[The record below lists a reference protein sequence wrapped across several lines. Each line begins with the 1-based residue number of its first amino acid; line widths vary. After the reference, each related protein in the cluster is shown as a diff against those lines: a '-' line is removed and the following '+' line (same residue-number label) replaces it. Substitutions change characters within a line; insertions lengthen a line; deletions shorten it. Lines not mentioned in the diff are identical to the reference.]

1 MTNNN
6 LLKLEELL
14 DPLYD
19 ILPGAVRLVN
29 VNREEDICYAE
40 VEIRTVEIDQ
50 LFVEFSPCLIKYEID
65 TTEKTVNVVKT
76 IEISEIVDT
85 QNERATSISAYNEL
99 SDKVQRMLEEDVQT
113 VTEVYRNLLVKE

>member
-1 MTNNN
+1 MTNND

-14 DPLYD
+14 DPLYE
-19 ILPGAVRLVN
+19 ILRGAVRLVN
-29 VNREEDICYAE
+29 VRREEDICYAE
-40 VEIRTVEIDQ
+40 VEIRTAEIDQ

-65 TTEKTVNVVKT
+65 LNENAVNVMKT

-99 SDKVQRMLEEDVQT
+99 SDKVQRMLEEDVQAIA
-113 VTEVYRNLLVKE
+113 EAYQKLLVKE

>member
-1 MTNNN
+1 MTNNT
-6 LLKLEELL
+6 LKLEELL
-14 DPLYD
+14 DPLYE

-29 VNREEDICYAE
+29 VRRGEDICYAE
-40 VEIRTVEIDQ
+40 VEIRTAEIDQ

-65 TTEKTVNVVKT
+65 LNENAVNVMKT

-99 SDKVQRMLEEDVQT
+99 SDKVQRMLEEDVQAIA
-113 VTEVYRNLLVKE
+113 EAYQKLLVKE

>member
-6 LLKLEELL
+6 LIKLEELL
-14 DPLYD
+14 DPLYE

-29 VNREEDICYAE
+29 VRRGEDICYAE
-40 VEIRTVEIDQ
+40 VEIRTAEIDQ

-65 TTEKTVNVVKT
+65 LNENAVNVMKT

-99 SDKVQRMLEEDVQT
+99 SDKVQRMLEEDVQAIA
-113 VTEVYRNLLVKE
+113 EAYQKLLVKE

>member
-1 MTNNN
+1 MTNNT
-6 LLKLEELL
+6 LKLEELL
-14 DPLYD
+14 DPLYE

-29 VNREEDICYAE
+29 VRRGEDICYAE
-40 VEIRTVEIDQ
+40 VEIRTAEIDQ

-65 TTEKTVNVVKT
+65 LNENAVNVMKT

-99 SDKVQRMLEEDVQT
+99 SDKVQRMLEEDVRAIAEAYQK
-113 VTEVYRNLLVKE
+113 LLVKE

>member
-14 DPLYD
+14 DPLYE

-29 VNREEDICYAE
+29 VNRAEDVCYAA
-40 VEIRTVEIDQ
+40 VEIDQ
-50 LFVEFSPCLIKYEID
+50 LFVEFSPCVIKYEID
-65 TTEKTVNVVKT
+65 PNENTVNVVKT

-85 QNERATSISAYNEL
+85 KNERATSISAYNEL
-99 SDKVQRMLEEDVQT
+99 YPKVQRILEDDIQT
-113 VTEVYRNLLVKE
+113 VTEVYRKLLVKE

>member
-1 MTNNN
+1 MTNNT
-6 LLKLEELL
+6 LKLEELL
-14 DPLYD
+14 DPLYE

-29 VNREEDICYAE
+29 VRRGKDICYAE
-40 VEIRTVEIDQ
+40 VDIRTAEIDQ

-65 TTEKTVNVVKT
+65 LNENAVNVMKT

-99 SDKVQRMLEEDVQT
+99 SDKVQRILEEDVQAIA
-113 VTEVYRNLLVKE
+113 EAYQKLLVKE

>member
-14 DPLYD
+14 DPLYE
-19 ILPGAVRLVN
+19 ILPCAVRLVN
-29 VNREEDICYAE
+29 VRREEDICYAE
-40 VEIRTVEIDQ
+40 VEIRTAEIDQ

-65 TTEKTVNVVKT
+65 LNENAVNVMKT

-99 SDKVQRMLEEDVQT
+99 SDKVQRMLEEDVQAIA
-113 VTEVYRNLLVKE
+113 EAYQKLLVKE

>member
-6 LLKLEELL
+6 TLKLEELL
-14 DPLYD
+14 DPLYE

-29 VNREEDICYAE
+29 VRRGEDICYAE
-40 VEIRTVEIDQ
+40 VEIRTAEIDQ

-65 TTEKTVNVVKT
+65 LNENAVNVMKT

-99 SDKVQRMLEEDVQT
+99 SDKVQRMLEEDVQAIA
-113 VTEVYRNLLVKE
+113 EAYQKLLVKE

>member
-14 DPLYD
+14 DPLYE

-29 VNREEDICYAE
+29 VRRGEDICYAE
-40 VEIRTVEIDQ
+40 VEIRTAEIDQ

-65 TTEKTVNVVKT
+65 LNENAVNVMKT

-99 SDKVQRMLEEDVQT
+99 SDKVQRMLEEDVQAIA
-113 VTEVYRNLLVKE
+113 EAYQKLLVKE

>member
-14 DPLYD
+14 DPLYE

-40 VEIRTVEIDQ
+40 VEIRNVEIDQ
-50 LFVEFSPCLIKYEID
+50 FFVEFSPCVIKYKID
-65 TTEKTVNVVKT
+65 PNENTVNVVKT
-76 IEISEIVDT
+76 IEISEILNT
-85 QNERATSISAYNEL
+85 QNERSSSISAYNEIYL
-99 SDKVQRMLEEDVQT
+99 KVEKMLEDDIQT
-113 VTEVYRNLLVKE
+113 VAEVYRKLLVKE

>member
-1 MTNNN
+1 MTNNT
-6 LLKLEELL
+6 LKLEELL
-14 DPLYD
+14 DPLYE

-29 VNREEDICYAE
+29 VRRGEDICYAE
-40 VEIRTVEIDQ
+40 VEIRTAEIDQ

-65 TTEKTVNVVKT
+65 LNENAVNVMKT

-99 SDKVQRMLEEDVQT
+99 SDKVQRMLEEDVQSIA
-113 VTEVYRNLLVKE
+113 EAYQKLLVKE

>member
-1 MTNNN
+1 MTNNT
-6 LLKLEELL
+6 LKLEELL
-14 DPLYD
+14 DPLYE

-29 VNREEDICYAE
+29 VRRGKDICYAE
-40 VEIRTVEIDQ
+40 VEIRTAEIDQ

-65 TTEKTVNVVKT
+65 LNENAVNVMKT

-99 SDKVQRMLEEDVQT
+99 SDKVQRILEEDVQAIA
-113 VTEVYRNLLVKE
+113 EAYQKLLVKE

>member
-14 DPLYD
+14 DPLYE

-29 VNREEDICYAE
+29 VRRGEDICYAE
-40 VEIRTVEIDQ
+40 VEIRTAEIDQ

-65 TTEKTVNVVKT
+65 LNENAVNVMKT

-99 SDKVQRMLEEDVQT
+99 YPKVQRILEDDIQA
-113 VTEVYRNLLVKE
+113 VTEVYRKLLVKE

>member
-1 MTNNN
+1 MTNNT
-6 LLKLEELL
+6 LKLEELL
-14 DPLYD
+14 DPLYE

-29 VNREEDICYAE
+29 VRRGEDICYAE
-40 VEIRTVEIDQ
+40 VEIRTAEIDQ

-65 TTEKTVNVVKT
+65 LNEKTVNVMKT

-99 SDKVQRMLEEDVQT
+99 SDKVQRMLEEDVQAIA
-113 VTEVYRNLLVKE
+113 EAYQKLLVKE

>member
-1 MTNNN
+1 MTNNT
-6 LLKLEELL
+6 LKLEELL
-14 DPLYD
+14 DPLYE

-29 VNREEDICYAE
+29 VRRGEDICYAE
-40 VEIRTVEIDQ
+40 VEIRTAEIDQ

-65 TTEKTVNVVKT
+65 LNENAVNVMKT

-99 SDKVQRMLEEDVQT
+99 SDKVQRMLEDDIQT
-113 VTEVYRNLLVKE
+113 VTEVYRKLLVKE

>member
-1 MTNNN
+1 MTENN

-14 DPLYD
+14 DPLYE

-40 VEIRTVEIDQ
+40 VEIRTAEIDQ
-50 LFVEFSPCLIKYEID
+50 LFVEFSPCVIKSEID
-65 TTEKTVNVVKT
+65 PNENTVNVVKT

-85 QNERATSISAYNEL
+85 KNERATSISAYNEL
-99 SDKVQRMLEEDVQT
+99 YPKVQRILEDDIQT
-113 VTEVYRNLLVKE
+113 VTEVYRKLLVKE

>member
-6 LLKLEELL
+6 LIKLEELL
-14 DPLYD
+14 DPLYE

-40 VEIRTVEIDQ
+40 VEIRTAEIDQ
-50 LFVEFSPCLIKYEID
+50 LFAEFAPCLIKYEID
-65 TTEKTVNVVKT
+65 PNENTVNVVKT

-85 QNERATSISAYNEL
+85 QNERATSISAYREL
-99 SDKVQRMLEEDVQT
+99 SDKAQRMIEDDIQT
-113 VTEVYRNLLVKE
+113 VAEVYRKLLVKE